1 MGRDDMTGKIQTVLG
16 PISPERLG
24 VTQTHEHLLIDYSL
38 LATPPTEASAKDLY
52 YKPVSMETIGLIRHH
67 GMKVMD
73 NPHLLDINT
82 AIEEAMLYK
91 QYGGNSLV
99 DATSLGIGRDPVG
112 LARISRATGLNVIM
126 GGSYY
131 VDRAH
136 PPDMDDRSEDDLVE
150 QIVGD
155 ITEGVDDTGI
165 KTGVIGEV
173 GCSWPLT
180 NNERKVLRASGRAQR
195 ITGAPI
201 LIHPG
206 FDDQAPLEI
215 IEVLRDAGANLGQTI
230 IGHIDAV
237 VSQLDILKQVAE
249 SGCYIEWDLIG
260 KEESHFKRF
269 TPNDNTRMDY
279 IAWLSS
285 QGYGDKILVA
295 QDICDKNRLF
305 RYGGHGYFFI
315 LANIVPR
322 MRARGFS
329 QDAINKILVENPK
342 AALTFVEPKRE

>member
-1 MGRDDMTGKIQTVLG
+1 
-16 PISPERLG
+16 
-24 VTQTHEHLLIDYSL
+24 
-38 LATPPTEASAKDLY
+38 
-52 YKPVSMETIGLIRHH
+52 
-67 GMKVMD
+67 
-73 NPHLLDINT
+73 
-82 AIEEAMLYK
+82 MLYK

-155 ITEGVDDTGI
+155 ITEGVDETGI

-305 RYGGHGYFFI
+305 KYGGHGYFFI